1 MRIMTPNHQYP
12 TNASVCLWVS
22 VCRWAKP
29 GATHYSPPSSPL
41 HNPFSF
47 SFSALSAPFPLS
59 SPFSRSPPP
68 AALSH
73 FPHSRCAA
81 VRGTDDSKI
90 WENCVTH

>member
-12 TNASVCLWVS
+12 TNASVCLPVRLLPNLVPPNIFIS
-22 VCRWAKP
+22 LLLLMNLF
-29 GATHYSPPSSPL
+29 SP
-41 HNPFSF
+41 F
-47 SFSALSAPFPLS
+47 SAPF
-59 SPFSRSPPP
+59 SPFFAPFSLSPHP

>member
-1 MRIMTPNHQYP
+1 M
-12 TNASVCLWVS
+12 
-22 VCRWAKP
+22 
-29 GATHYSPPSSPL
+29 PPIIL
-41 HNPFSF
+41 LLLLLCMILF
-47 SFSALSAPFPLS
+47 LSLFLLFLPPFPLS